1 MRIYVDLPN
10 GYDWHKNKIL
20 SNLTFNWKKI
30 IKLLT
35 LINKLEYLLSN

>member
-20 SNLTFNWKKI
+20 SNLTFNWKK
-30 IKLLT
+30 
-35 LINKLEYLLSN
+35 NN